1 MNEVQRQKVATK
13 IFQKIKED
21 RNFELQGSDAEF
33 LKYLVDLYYSVVLIE
48 LDMNKHINDFDP
60 ALLEEARRT
69 FQYQESDYDAIYA
82 KVRDMTDELL
92 VGKLASYALKKEKKN
107 KRVL

>member
-1 MNEVQRQKVATK
+1 MNDTQRHKVATR

-21 RNFELQGSDAEF
+21 KNFELNGADPEF

-48 LDMNKHINDFDP
+48 LDMNKHIKDFNP
-60 ALLEEARRT
+60 ALLEETRRA

-92 VGKLASYALKKEKKN
+92 VGKIVTYAIKKEKKI
-107 KRVL
+107 L